1 MNTLVLSISGP
12 YILHLML
19 LSHLLTLSIA
29 PERHLRDCCLVASKA
44 VELGVRSEKRRLS
57 SRGLLSGSSLLCAGG
72 RVGEQ
77 EQNERAEQKDGL
89 KCCLYPDLSFVPK
102 TFFYME
108 LMLQSTALN
117 SSQPLSRKG
126 EKIM

>member
-12 YILHLML
+12 YILHPML

-29 PERHLRDCCLVASKA
+29 SEKHLRDCYLVASNA

-57 SRGLLSGSSLLCAGG
+57 SCGGLSGSSLLCTGG

-89 KCCLYPDLSFVPK
+89 TCCLYPDLSFVPK

-108 LMLQSTALN
+108 LMLQSIALN
-117 SSQPLSRKG
+117 PSQPLSRKG
-126 EKIM
+126 EKIR